1 MVALVYLFFNN
12 RTMIQKTIITI
23 LVFSAV
29 SAFSQSNKNAYE
41 LASPNGQNKIKFELV
56 KNAPKYA
63 VSHGKTEVITP
74 SDMGFLLKG
83 NENLSSDF
91 EIKNIKNTSFDETW
105 QQVWGEKKNIRNH
118 YNQLSVELQ
127 QKSGNKRKLEIQ
139 FRAFDDGIAFRY
151 VYPKQNVKDSIFIM
165 DEKTTFNLKEDAKAW
180 WIPANR
186 ENRDEY
192 LFKDAPVSTLDTV
205 LTPLTIES
213 KSGLA
218 LSFHEANLTDFASM
232 TLVNTTGTQL
242 KSDLVPWADGVK
254 VRVKDTFTSSWR
266 TLQIGENPG
275 DLITSYLI
283 LNLNEPNK
291 LKNTSYFKPYKYF
304 GIWWGM
310 HIGKYTFWESEKQ
323 GATTKHAEEYI
334 DFTAKEGFHHL
345 LIEGWNK
352 GWTPAWYENHMHM
365 FSFTKSADN
374 FDLEKVV
381 EYGKKKDVELIGYHE
396 TGSNLIN
403 YLKQVDEGFALYK
416 KLGMHSVKIGHV
428 GSKLNMKENH
438 FGQFGVNYFRYILE
452 KAAQYDLAVLYH
464 ESIKDTGERRTFPN
478 MVSREA
484 ARGQEYNAWSEGNP
498 PNHLTIIPFT
508 RLLSGPMD
516 FTPGIFDVE
525 VKQGYPGKRVHG
537 TAAQQLALYVTIYAP
552 IQMMADLPE
561 NYEGKPA
568 LQFLKDVPTD
578 WEDTKVLEGKIGQYI
593 TTARKDRNSADWFLG
608 TITNEK
614 ARDLNVALSF
624 LDPKATYEAQI
635 YADAEGT
642 DETHNPAEIAISK
655 KTVKASD
662 VLKLHLGGAGGT
674 AIRFKKL

>member
-1 MVALVYLFFNN
+1 
-12 RTMIQKTIITI
+12 MIKKLLLPVLLLTISIGNAQGQKTK
-23 LVFSAV
+23 F
-29 SAFSQSNKNAYE
+29 YE
-41 LASPNGQNKIKFELV
+41 LASPGGQNKIKFELV
-56 KNAPKYA
+56 NNAPKYG

-83 NENLSSDF
+83 NEDFSSNF
-91 EIKNIKNTSFDETW
+91 EITNVKNSTFDETW
-105 QQVWGEKKNIRNH
+105 EQVWGEKKNIRNH
-118 YNQLSVELQ
+118 YNQLVVQLQ
-127 QKSGNKRKLEIQ
+127 QKDKNKRKLEIQ
-139 FRAFDDGIAFRY
+139 FRAYDDGIAFRY
-151 VYPKQNVKDSIFIM
+151 VYPKQETKDSIFIM
-165 DEKTTFNLKEDAKAW
+165 DEKTTFNLKDDGKAW

-218 LSFHEANLTDFASM
+218 LSFHEANLKDFASM

-266 TLQIGENPG
+266 TLQIAEKPT

-283 LNLNEPNK
+283 LNLNDPNK
-291 LKNTSYFKPYKYF
+291 LGNISYFKPYKYF

-310 HIGKYTFWESEKQ
+310 HIGKYSFWESPIQ
-323 GATTKHAEEYI
+323 GATTKHAEEYM

-352 GWTPAWYENHMHM
+352 GWTPAWYENKMHM

-381 EYGKKKDVELIGYHE
+381 EYGNKKGVALIGYHE

-403 YLKQVDEGFALYK
+403 YLKEVDDAFALYK

-537 TAAQQLALYVTIYAP
+537 TTAQQLALYLTIYAP

-578 WEDTKVLEGKIGQYI
+578 WETTQVLNGEIGQYI

-608 TITNEK
+608 SITNEK
-614 ARDLNVALSF
+614 ARDLDIPLTF
-624 LDPKATYEAQI
+624 LDSKATYEAQI

-642 DETHNPAEIAISK
+642 DETHNPSAVAISK

>member
-1 MVALVYLFFNN
+1 
-12 RTMIQKTIITI
+12 MIQKKLIPLLLFVAI
-23 LVFSAV
+23 SG
-29 SAFSQSNKNAYE
+29 FSQSKKNSYE
-41 LASPNGQNKIKFELV
+41 VISPDGKNKIKFELV

-63 VSHGKTEVITP
+63 VSHEKTEVISP
-74 SDMGFLLKG
+74 SDMGFSLKG
-83 NENLSSDF
+83 NENLSTDF
-91 EIKNIKNTSFDETW
+91 EIKSVKKSTFNQTW
-105 QQVWGEKKNIRNH
+105 EQVWGEKKNIKNH
-118 YNQLSVELQ
+118 YNQLVVELQ
-127 QKSGNKRKLEIQ
+127 QKGKNKRKLEIQ
-139 FRAFDDGIAFRY
+139 FRAFDDGVAFRY

-165 DEKTTFNLKEDAKAW
+165 DEKTTFNLKEDGKAW

-192 LFKDAPVSTLDTV
+192 LFKDSPVSTLDTV

-218 LSFHEANLTDFASM
+218 LSFHEANLVDFASM
-232 TLVNTTGTQL
+232 TLVNTTGTKL
-242 KSDLVPWADGVK
+242 KSDLVPWSDGVK
-254 VRVKDTFTSSWR
+254 VRVKDSFTSSWR
-266 TLQIGENPG
+266 TIQIAEKPA

-291 LKNTSYFKPYKYF
+291 LANTSYFKPYKYL

-323 GATTKHAEEYI
+323 GATTKNAFEYI
-334 DFTAKEGFHHL
+334 DFIAKEGFHNM

-352 GWTPAWYENHMHM
+352 GWTPAWYENKMHM
-365 FSFTKSADN
+365 FSFTKCADN
-374 FDLEKVV
+374 FDIEKVV
-381 EYGKKKDVELIGYHE
+381 EYGKQKGVALIGYHE

-403 YLKQVDEGFALYK
+403 YLKEIDEGFALYK

-428 GSKLNMKENH
+428 GSKLNMKEWH
-438 FGQFGVNYFRYILE
+438 FGQFGVNYFRYVLE
-452 KAAQYDLAVLYH
+452 KAAEYDLAVLYH
-464 ESIKDTGERRTFPN
+464 ESIKDTGERRTYPN

-525 VKQGYPGKRVHG
+525 IKQGFPGKRVHG
-537 TAAQQLALYVTIYAP
+537 TTAQQLALYVTIYAP
-552 IQMMADLPE
+552 IQMLADLPE
-561 NYEGKPA
+561 NYEGKPEF
-568 LQFLKDVPTD
+568 QFLKDVPTD
-578 WEDTKVLEGKIGQYI
+578 WEDTKVLNGAIGQYI
-593 TTARKDRNSADWFLG
+593 TTVRKDRNSADWYLG

-614 ARDLNVALSF
+614 ARDVNLSLSF
-624 LDPKATYEAQI
+624 LDSKSTYEAQI

-642 DETHNPAEIAISK
+642 DETHNPESVAISK

>member
-1 MVALVYLFFNN
+1 MIKNQFLTGLLFV
-12 RTMIQKTIITI
+12 ISI
-23 LVFSAV
+23 
-29 SAFSQSNKNAYE
+29 SNAQTKKSKSYE
-41 LASPNGQNKIKFELV
+41 LASPEGKNKIQFELV
-56 KNAPKYA
+56 NNAPKYA
-63 VSHGKTEVITP
+63 VTHQKNQIITP
-74 SDMGFLLKG
+74 SDLGFVLKN
-83 NENLSSDF
+83 NENLTTDF
-91 EIKNIKNTSFDETW
+91 EVLKVEKSSFDQTW
-105 QQVWGEKKNIRNH
+105 TQVWGEKKKIRNH
-118 YNQLSVELQ
+118 YNQMVVQLQ
-127 QKSGNKRKLEIQ
+127 QKNNQKRKLEIQ

-165 DEKTTFNLKEDAKAW
+165 DEKTTFNLKQDGKAW

-192 LFKDAPVSTLDTV
+192 LFKDSPVSTLDTV

-218 LSFHEANLTDFASM
+218 LSFHEANLVDFASM
-232 TLVNTTGTQL
+232 TLVNNTGTQL
-242 KSDLVPWADGVK
+242 KTDLVPWADGVK
-254 VRVKDTFTSSWR
+254 VRVKDSFTSSWR
-266 TLQIGENPG
+266 TIQIAEKPT

-323 GATTKHAEEYI
+323 GATTQHAKEYI

-352 GWTPAWYENHMHM
+352 GWTPAWYENKMHQ

-374 FDLEKVV
+374 FDIEKVV
-381 EYGKKKDVELIGYHE
+381 EYGNKNGVALIGYHE

-403 YLKQVDEGFALYK
+403 YLKEIDEGFALYK

-428 GSKLNMKENH
+428 GSKLNMKEWH
-438 FGQFGVNYFRYILE
+438 FGQFGVNYFRYVLE
-452 KAAQYDLAVLYH
+452 KAAEYDLAVLYH

-525 VKQGYPGKRVHG
+525 VKQGYAGRRVHG
-537 TAAQQLALYVTIYAP
+537 TAAQQLALYLTIYAP

-578 WEDTKVLEGKIGQYI
+578 WETTQVLNGEIGQYI

-608 TITNEK
+608 SITNEK
-614 ARDLNVALSF
+614 ARDLSISLSF
-624 LDPKATYEAQI
+624 LDKKATYEAQI

-642 DETHNPAEIAISK
+642 DETHNPSAIAISK
-655 KTVKASD
+655 KIVKASD
-662 VLKLHLGGAGGT
+662 LLKLHLGA
-674 AIRFKKL
+674 A

>member
-1 MVALVYLFFNN
+1 MKKHLVLPAVLLS
-12 RTMIQKTIITI
+12 ITI
-23 LVFSAV
+23 AY
-29 SAFSQSNKNAYE
+29 SQKNKNAYE

-74 SDMGFLLKG
+74 SDMGFLLK
-83 NENLSSDF
+83 NKEDFSKNF
-91 EIKNIKNTSFDETW
+91 EIIKTENTSFDETW
-105 QQVWGEKKNIRNH
+105 EQVWGEKKKIRNH
-118 YNQLSVELQ
+118 YNQLVVKLQ
-127 QKSGNKRKLEIQ
+127 QKDKQKRKLEIQ
-139 FRAFDDGIAFRY
+139 FRAFDDGVAFRY
-151 VYPKQNVKDSIFIM
+151 VYPEQGTKDSIFIM
-165 DEKTTFNLKEDAKAW
+165 DEKTTFNLKDDGKAW

-192 LFKDAPVSTLDTV
+192 LFQDALVSKQDTV

-218 LSFHEANLTDFASM
+218 LSFHEANLSNFASM
-232 TLVNTTGTQL
+232 TLVNTRGTQL

-266 TLQIGENPG
+266 TLQIAEKPT

-291 LKNTSYFKPYKYF
+291 LANTSYFKPYKYF

-310 HIGKYTFWESEKQ
+310 HIGKYTFWESDKQ
-323 GATTKHAEEYI
+323 GATTKHAKEYI

-352 GWTPAWYENHMHM
+352 GWTPQWYENHMHM

-403 YLKQVDEGFALYK
+403 YLKEIDDAFALYK
-416 KLGMHSVKIGHV
+416 KLGIHTVKIGHV
-428 GSKLNMKENH
+428 GSKLNMKEWH
-438 FGQFGVNYFRYILE
+438 FGQFGVNYFRYVLE

-478 MVSREA
+478 MISREA

-537 TAAQQLALYVTIYAP
+537 TTAQQLALYVTIYAP

-578 WEDTKVLEGKIGQYI
+578 WEDTKVLNGEIGQYI
-593 TTARKDRNSADWFLG
+593 TTVRKDLNSADWYLG
-608 TITNEK
+608 SITNEN
-614 ARDLNVALSF
+614 ARDINVSLSF

-642 DETHNPAEIAISK
+642 DETHNPSAVAISK

-662 VLKLHLGGAGGT
+662 TLKLHLGGAGGT

>member
-1 MVALVYLFFNN
+1 
-12 RTMIQKTIITI
+12 MIKKLILPVLLLSLSIGNAQGKKTK
-23 LVFSAV
+23 S
-29 SAFSQSNKNAYE
+29 YE
-41 LASPNGQNKIKFELV
+41 LASPGGQNKIKFELV
-56 KNAPKYA
+56 NNAPKYA
-63 VSHGKTEVITP
+63 VSHGKIQVITP
-74 SDMGFLLKG
+74 SDMGFLLKN
-83 NENLSSDF
+83 NENLSSNF
-91 EIKNIKNTSFDETW
+91 EITNVKNSTFDETW
-105 QQVWGEKKNIRNH
+105 EQVWGEKKNIRNH
-118 YNQLSVELQ
+118 YNQLVVQLQ
-127 QKSGNKRKLEIQ
+127 QKDKNKRKLEIQ
-139 FRAFDDGIAFRY
+139 FRAYDDGIAFRY
-151 VYPKQNVKDSIFIM
+151 VYPKQETKDSIFIM
-165 DEKTTFNLKEDAKAW
+165 DEKTTFNLKEDGKAW

-192 LFKDAPVSTLDTV
+192 LFKDSPVSTLDTV

-218 LSFHEANLTDFASM
+218 LSFHEANLVDFASM

-266 TLQIGENPG
+266 TLQIAEKPT

-291 LKNTSYFKPYKYF
+291 LGKITYFKPYKYF

-310 HIGKYTFWESEKQ
+310 HIGKYSFWESPIQ
-323 GATTKHAEEYI
+323 GATTKHAEEYM

-352 GWTPAWYENHMHM
+352 GWTPAWYENKMHM

-381 EYGKKKDVELIGYHE
+381 EYGNKKGVALIGYHE

-403 YLKQVDEGFALYK
+403 YLKEIDDAFALYK

-428 GSKLNMKENH
+428 GSKLNMKEWH
-438 FGQFGVNYFRYILE
+438 FGQFGVNYFRYVLE

-464 ESIKDTGERRTFPN
+464 ESIKDTGERRTYPN

-537 TAAQQLALYVTIYAP
+537 TTAQQLALYVTIYAP

-578 WEDTKVLEGKIGQYI
+578 WETTKVLNGEIGQYI
-593 TTARKDRNSADWFLG
+593 STARKDRNSENWYLG
-608 TITNEK
+608 SITNEN
-614 ARDLNVALSF
+614 ARDLAIPLTF
-624 LDPKATYEAQI
+624 LDSKATYEAQI

-642 DETHNPAEIAISK
+642 DETHNPSAVAISK

-662 VLKLHLGGAGGT
+662 ILKLHLGGAGGT